1 MARPRGDIQPRIL
14 HAARARF
21 LAEGVDGA
29 SLRRIAQD
37 AGTSIGMVYYYFPS
51 KDDLF
56 LGVVEEVYVALL
68 ADLEAAL
75 RPSLPVPERIQRL
88 YQRLGALS
96 PDELV
101 VMRIVVREVLALPA
115 RLDRLIARFQ
125 RGHLPL
131 ILALVRDGFAAG
143 LFDPQLPLPLVGAAM
158 MVLGGP
164 AQILLR
170 VAGQRGLLPAT
181 AAGPPLAAALMRVF
195 LGGVSAPPAR
205 PAVRPTGKKRP
216 LRRRPKR

>member
-75 RPSLPVPERIQRL
+75 RPSLPVPERIHRL
-88 YQRLGALS
+88 YRRLGALS

-131 ILALVRDGFAAG
+131 IMALVRDGFAAG
-143 LFDPQLPLPLVGAAM
+143 LFDPQLPVPLVGAAM

-181 AAGPPLAAALMRVF
+181 AAGAPLAAALMRVF
-195 LGGVSAPPAR
+195 LGGVSAPPAG
-205 PAVRPTGKKRP
+205 PAARPTGKQRP
-216 LRRRPKR
+216 LGRRAKR